1 MPHIAL
7 ILAAVLSTG
16 VEIPDE
22 GVPTWK
28 GGMQYTT
35 RAEKRPAAITNEAG
49 ACFAP
54 LVASAPSWL
63 YGADWDLLRVT
74 RRGVDAAG
82 EAVGV
87 ECLYQFFRIS
97 IR

>member
-1 MPHIAL
+1 MRAIVT
-7 ILAAVLSTG
+7 ICVLAF
-16 VEIPDE
+16 
-22 GVPTWK
+22 
-28 GGMQYTT
+28 
-35 RAEKRPAAITNEAG
+35 AAGRGETVSV
-49 ACFAP
+49 AP
-54 LVASAPSWL
+54 LAASAPSWL